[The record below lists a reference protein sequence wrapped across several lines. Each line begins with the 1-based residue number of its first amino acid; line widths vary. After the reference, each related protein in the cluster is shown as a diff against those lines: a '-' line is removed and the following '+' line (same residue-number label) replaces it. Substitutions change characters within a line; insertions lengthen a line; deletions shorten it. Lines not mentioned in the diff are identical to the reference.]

1 MNNVKTGDDGHMKR
15 ILYFEIVDIGIRNG
29 MGTPVDMFRS
39 LAAGSELFNAFAA
52 GVGTDAESA
61 LDDMLHLMQE
71 QDYNITGLEGQIK
84 EEWEPS
90 SDEGWGHFYYHFG
103 IIFRYTQ

>member
-1 MNNVKTGDDGHMKR
+1 MKR
-15 ILYFEIVDIGIRNG
+15 IIYFEIVDLGIREG

-39 LAAGSELFNAFAA
+39 PAVSGVFNGFAA

-61 LDDMLHLMQE
+61 LDDLLNTMQE
-71 QDYNITGLEGQIK
+71 QNYDITGLEGQIK

-90 SDEGWGHFYYHFG
+90 QDEGVGNKFYYHFG
-103 IIFRYTQ
+103 IIFRFAQ